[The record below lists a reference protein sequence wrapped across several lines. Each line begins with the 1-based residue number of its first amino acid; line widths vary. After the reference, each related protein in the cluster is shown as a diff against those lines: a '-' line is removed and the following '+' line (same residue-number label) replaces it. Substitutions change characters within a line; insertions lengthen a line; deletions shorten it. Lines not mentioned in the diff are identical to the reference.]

1 MKEFLKSRLIEILII
16 ALAFVSIFTYCQ
28 HKKFEQYKIDTAFK
42 QDSIK
47 GFSEENLLKLIKTMR
62 IDHPE
67 IVLAQAKLETG
78 DFKSYVFKKHNNLFG
93 MSNAFGRPTVRKP
106 VDTNTVYASYR
117 TWQESVIDYALWQA
131 ATSNN
136 LTEADYL
143 KRLNRYA
150 EDPNYI
156 SKVKIIKTKLIKSN
170 GK

>member
-1 MKEFLKSRLIEILII
+1 MKEFFKSRLIEILLVGIGI
-16 ALAFVSIFTYCQ
+16 LSLYVFSLR
-28 HKKFEQYKIDTAFK
+28 FEFERYKIDNAIK
-42 QDSIK
+42 KDSII
-47 GFSEENLLKLIKTMR
+47 GFSEKNLLMMIKTMR

-78 DFKSYVFKKHNNLFG
+78 DFKSVVFKQYNNLFG
-93 MSNAFGRPTVRKP
+93 MSNAFGRPTMRKP
-106 VDTNTVYASYR
+106 INPNTVYASYR

-136 LTEADYL
+136 LTEVEYL

-156 SKVKIIKTKLIKSN
+156 SKVKFIQKQIKALN
-170 GK
+170 L